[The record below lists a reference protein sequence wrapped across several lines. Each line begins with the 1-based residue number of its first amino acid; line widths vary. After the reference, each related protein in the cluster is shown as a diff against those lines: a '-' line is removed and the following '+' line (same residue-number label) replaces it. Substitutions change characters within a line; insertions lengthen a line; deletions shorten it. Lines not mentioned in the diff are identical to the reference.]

1 MELRT
6 SKCCVSLLI
15 EPHPWHDQLD
25 IGEEV
30 VAEDTKFSAGMSL
43 AAELLVCSP
52 VDHSALGVTD

>member
-6 SKCCVSLLI
+6 SKRCVNLLI
-15 EPHPWHDQLD
+15 EPRLGHDQLE

-43 AAELLVCSP
+43 AAELLVCFL
-52 VDHSALGVTD
+52 VITLLWG